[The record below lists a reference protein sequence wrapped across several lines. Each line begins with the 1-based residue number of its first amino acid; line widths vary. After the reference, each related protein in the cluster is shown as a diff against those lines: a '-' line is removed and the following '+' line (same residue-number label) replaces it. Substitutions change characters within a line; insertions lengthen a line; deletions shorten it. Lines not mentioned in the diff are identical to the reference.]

1 MINPPTAAV
10 PDPRHLRLHLLDT
23 KFFDFR
29 IKYELLARDQRNLQ
43 ETSVTLNFFP
53 RNALDQGMT
62 FEQGGP
68 DCVKIISPAYQLSAL
83 PRQIAGSFLRHF
95 RHPFDTKFKNRLPN
109 LLLDPDQFRYC
120 SLAVEPTSR
129 RFARLLIALPCRAR
143 ARRASATSTPFDHR
157 VTFHVLSNA
166 DADCACA
173 VSPACSR

>member
-1 MINPPTAAV
+1 LGHTHPLAIAGTPSPRLRTLKPPVSATDSHQKMINSPTAAV

-43 ETSVTLNFFP
+43 EASVTLNSFP
-53 RNALDQGMT
+53 RNTLDQGMT

-68 DCVKIISPAYQLSAL
+68 DCVKIISLAYQLSTL

-109 LLLDPDQFRYC
+109 LLLDPDQFRYR
-120 SLAVEPTSR
+120 SLAVER
-129 RFARLLIALPCRAR
+129 GC
-143 ARRASATSTPFDHR
+143 
-157 VTFHVLSNA
+157 
-166 DADCACA
+166 
-173 VSPACSR
+173 